1 MAKKSKNLDKI
12 PMNDVWGHDPYFP
25 YPIEFY
31 FQLVLKNMLDDN
43 KKNHHDFLESAIIS
57 LG

>member
-1 MAKKSKNLDKI
+1 MAKKLKNLDKI

-31 FQLVLKNMLDDN
+31 FQLVLKNMLDD
-43 KKNHHDFLESAIIS
+43 KKENHHDFLE
-57 LG
+57 